1 MFYQVFGGFLRRF
14 RREFVIKKKKRQ
26 ILLSMKIIRKILWF
40 AFILFLAC
48 ALIAIGYYFAV
59 TKNTALSPEKLLL
72 SEKCVT
78 VFDGNGEEIK
88 NTAALSL
95 RQTVDIEEVPEKT
108 RLAFVDTEDKRFYS
122 HNGFDTRRI
131 VKAVYN
137 NLRSHSFKEGAS
149 TISQQ
154 LIKNTHLSQEKT
166 IQRKLKEWKLTRQ
179 LERSYTKDE
188 ILEKYLNTIYFG
200 HNCFGLRA
208 AAEFYFGKTPKEL
221 SIADSAVLA
230 GLVRSPNN
238 YSPFK
243 NPESCL
249 KRKAIVLTLME
260 KNGSITA
267 EEKQI
272 ALKEPLPVSA
282 TRNEHSIGYLNFVFD
297 ELSELAE
304 KHGFTIG
311 GRIEIFTYMDKGLQ
325 AETENVMRSVEGCD
339 KSLFVLDNAT
349 HGFKAC
355 VSSVGNIR
363 RLPGSLIKPLLVYAP
378 ALEEN
383 LISPAT
389 PILDEKV
396 NYGGYSPENFD
407 KCYHGYVSA
416 RECVE
421 KSLNI
426 PAVKVLSSLGVSK
439 GAAYLERL
447 GLPVDS
453 TDESLA
459 LALGGMK
466 NGYSLQNLVE
476 AYSTL
481 PNGGVLKNCGF
492 ISEIRIDGI
501 GVYKKKDGGSRV
513 FTEETAYLMTDM
525 LKSTAKSGT
534 AKKLRDLPFDV
545 AAKTGTVGTEKG
557 NTDAYAL
564 SYTAR
569 DCIGVWLGNSD
580 NSYIDCT
587 GGGLPCNVLLRLNE
601 YLYDGYCKKKEAIP
615 SFSAPKN
622 VVRVTLDKSSYYDTH
637 TLLLADDLAPVEY
650 RFTELFK
657 KTAIPTKKSDSFTN
671 PAIFTPELTFSDGTV
686 RICFDKR
693 CPSYYQ
699 YRIDRYDY
707 ATHNTVYFGAFTEY
721 FTDADLPKNKSY
733 VYTVTPLYKGN
744 EGKSIT
750 LPSVSTKSDPPALE
764 KKDEILEKN
773 WWEY

>member
-1 MFYQVFGGFLRRF
+1 
-14 RREFVIKKKKRQ
+14 
-26 ILLSMKIIRKILWF
+26 MKIIRKILWI

-48 ALIAIGYYFAV
+48 ALIGIGYYFAV
-59 TKNTALSPEKLLL
+59 TKNTALCPEKLLL
-72 SEKCVT
+72 SEKCVI
-78 VFDGNGEEIK
+78 VYDDNGEEIK
-88 NTAALSL
+88 NAAAISL
-95 RQTVDIEEVPEKT
+95 RQTVNIEEIPEKT

-122 HNGFDTRRI
+122 HKGFDTLRI
-131 VKAVYN
+131 AKAVYN

-243 NPESCL
+243 NPENCL

-272 ALKEPLPVSA
+272 ALEEPLPVSA
-282 TRNEHSIGYLNFVFD
+282 TRNEHGIGYLNFVFD
-297 ELSELAE
+297 ELSELSE

-311 GRIEIFTYMDKGLQ
+311 GKIEIFTYMNKALQ
-325 AETENVMRSVEGCD
+325 TETENTMNSVENCD
-339 KSLFVLDNAT
+339 KSLFVLDNVT

-396 NYGGYSPENFD
+396 NYSGYSPENFD
-407 KCYHGYVSA
+407 KSYHGYVSA

-439 GAAYLERL
+439 GVAYLDRL
-447 GLPVDS
+447 GLPVEHA
-453 TDESLA
+453 DESLA

-466 NGYSLQNLVE
+466 NGYSLQKLIE
-476 AYSTL
+476 AYSVL

-492 ISEIRIDGI
+492 ISEIKIEGI
-501 GVYKKKDGGSRV
+501 GVYKKKEGGSRI

-601 YLYDGYCKKKEAIP
+601 YLYDGYRKKNEAIP
-615 SFSAPKN
+615 SFSSPKN

-637 TLLLADDLAPVEY
+637 TLMLADDLAPVEY

-657 KTAIPTKKSDSFTN
+657 KTAIPTKKNDAFTN
-671 PAIFTPELTFSDGTV
+671 PAIFAPELTFSKGTV
-686 RICFDKR
+686 RIFFDKR

-707 ATHNTVYFGAFTEY
+707 ATHSTVYFGAFTEC
-721 FTDADLPKNKSY
+721 FTDEELLENKSY
-733 VYTVTPLYKGN
+733 IYTVTPIYKGK

-750 LPSVSTKSDPPALE
+750 LPSISTKSDPPSSE